1 MRPLQQWGRAPKIET
16 ISIEGRSL
24 ATVELGYVH
33 SYRDRHGK
41 RRHYYR
47 RQGRRI
53 ALPGAPG
60 EPEFM
65 RAYEDAAARYADV
78 APTSSKA
85 IAAGSFDALCVS
97 YYRSPEFLEL
107 RDSTK
112 RTYRGIIDRWREE
125 NGTKRVKHLERRH
138 IKEHI
143 ATAAEVS
150 GPHAANNLRTILQ
163 ILCRFAVDN
172 EWRRDDPTIGVRP
185 IRAKSS
191 GFATWSEEEIAAF
204 EAKWPT
210 GTRQRLAMALLL
222 YTGQRRGD
230 MVGMGWQHVSGESIR
245 VVQSKTGVALTI
257 PMHAKLR
264 DVLRDTS
271 RSNLTFLMTSLGE
284 PFTAAGFGNWF
295 RDACDAAGLKGR
307 SAHGLRK
314 AAARRLAEAGCS
326 ALQIGAITGHKT
338 LKEISRYTA
347 AADQGRMAR
356 DAMDRLG

>member
-1 MRPLQQWGRAPKIET
+1 MVKST
-16 ISIEGRSL
+16 TSIEGRTV
-24 ATVELGYVH
+24 ATVQLAYVH

-47 RQGRRI
+47 RNGKRI
-53 ALPGAPG
+53 ALLGLPG

-65 RAYEDAAARYADV
+65 RAYEDAAARFAERQP
-78 APTSSKA
+78 AASKA
-85 IAAGSFDALCVS
+85 VSAGTFDALCIS
-97 YYRSPEFLEL
+97 YYRSPEFTEL
-107 RDSTK
+107 RESTK
-112 RTYRGIIDRWREE
+112 RTYRGIIDRWRQEH
-125 NGTKRVKHLERRH
+125 GAKRVKHLDRRH
-138 IKEHI
+138 VKEHI
-143 ATAAEVS
+143 ATAAGTS
-150 GPHAANNLRTILQ
+150 GPHAANNLRMILQ

-185 IRAKSS
+185 IRAKSA
-191 GFATWSEEEIAAF
+191 GFVSWSEEDIQAF
-204 EAKWPT
+204 EAKWAA

-230 MVGMGWQHVSGESIR
+230 AVQMGWQHVSGDSIR

-257 PMHAKLR
+257 PMHRALR
-264 DVLRDTS
+264 DVLKDTP
-271 RSNLTFLMTSLGE
+271 RTNLTFLMTNLGD

-347 AADQGRMAR
+347 AADQERMAR
-356 DAMDRLG
+356 DAVDKLA

>member
-1 MRPLQQWGRAPKIET
+1 MVKSTTSTEGRAV
-16 ISIEGRSL
+16 
-24 ATVELGYVH
+24 ATVQLVYVH

-47 RQGRRI
+47 RQGKRI
-53 ALPGAPG
+53 ALPGSPG
-60 EPEFM
+60 EPDFM
-65 RAYEDAAARYADV
+65 RAYEDAAARYMDHQPA
-78 APTSSKA
+78 TSKA
-85 IAAGSFDALCVS
+85 VAAGTFDALCIS
-97 YYRSPEFLEL
+97 YYRSLEFTEL
-107 RDSTK
+107 RESTK
-112 RTYRGIIDRWREE
+112 RTYRGIIDRWRQEH
-125 NGTKRVKHLERRH
+125 GAKRVKHIERRH

-150 GPHAANNLRTILQ
+150 GPHAANNLRMILQ

-172 EWRRDDPTIGVRP
+172 EWRRDDPTIGIRP
-185 IRAKSS
+185 VRAKST
-191 GFATWSEEEIAAF
+191 GFVSWSDDDIAAF
-204 EAKWPT
+204 EKHWVK

-230 MVGMGWQHVSGESIR
+230 VVRMGWQAVSGDSVR

-257 PMHAKLR
+257 PMHNQLR
-264 DVLRDTS
+264 DVLKDTP
-271 RSNLTFLMTSLGE
+271 RTNLTFLMTNLGE

-295 RDACDAAGLKGR
+295 RDACDAAGLQGR

-347 AADQGRMAR
+347 AADQERMAR
-356 DAMDRLG
+356 DAVDKLG